1 MKFFCTAISHIPTIP
16 YCFDAIVFRRPKRNN
31 SLRSNITS
39 HSRQNTVPVTGTTA
53 VTPPNIASFS
63 NIHTVDT
70 NDNSTVAIRFCKVLH
85 VNWLVAKIIFGTIQ
99 IPCRLS
105 YRYVSLL
112 VIGLKVKQTFNC
124 NETFGPIGMPI
135 YIHIVQHSTRF
146 VGNDHRPPVPENG
159 NRSARPAHKLR
170 DRKFQFIT
178 LYRHYPS
185 STGTH
190 IYSHIVFVLVLFV
203 E

>member
-1 MKFFCTAISHIPTIP
+1 MQSCFVVPSVIIRSDPTLHHTAAKIRYRLPVQLLSHP
-16 YCFDAIVFRRPKRNN
+16 
-31 SLRSNITS
+31 
-39 HSRQNTVPVTGTTA
+39 H
-53 VTPPNIASFS
+53 IASFS

-85 VNWLVAKIIFGTIQ
+85 LNWLVAKIIFGTIQ

-146 VGNDHRPPVPENG
+146 VGTTTDHRYRKTVIDRPGQPINSVTESFSSSHSTDTTLVVPV
-159 NRSARPAHKLR
+159 HT
-170 DRKFQFIT
+170 FILT
-178 LYRHYPS
+178 S
-185 STGTH
+185 
-190 IYSHIVFVLVLFV
+190 
-203 E
+203 